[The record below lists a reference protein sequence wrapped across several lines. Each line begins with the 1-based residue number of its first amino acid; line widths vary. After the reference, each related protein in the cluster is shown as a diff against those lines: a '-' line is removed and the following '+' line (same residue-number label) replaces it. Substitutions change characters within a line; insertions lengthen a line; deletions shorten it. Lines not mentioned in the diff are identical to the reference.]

1 MSSENSSDYRE
12 KEDDDM
18 ERIVWEGMDVLGASI
33 SKMTILQMVSVA
45 TDQKVLKIVDSVDEA
60 IDNLI
65 GKGLVC
71 KQNGKYQIV
80 NSKESAAELEK
91 IGV

>member
-1 MSSENSSDYRE
+1 MSSGKSSDYRE
-12 KEDDDM
+12 KEDGDM
-18 ERIVWEGMDVLGASI
+18 ERVVWEGMDVLGASV
-33 SKMTILQMVSVA
+33 SKMTILKMVSVA

-80 NSKESAAELEK
+80 NNK
-91 IGV
+91 V